1 MGGKNRSPSLP
12 AVGCDVTHSQH
23 TTTDTQSAM
32 QLPTPRSRRQWRQY
46 WQHVSAAEDQVR
58 QVAYNASGPPAPA
71 AAARLEAEPAQP
83 LPAYV
88 PFLTPAFLA
97 AYSPEIQEWLL
108 QLDHEDHVQILL
120 AQ

>member
-1 MGGKNRSPSLP
+1 MGGRNRSPGLP

-23 TTTDTQSAM
+23 TTTDTHSAM
-32 QLPTPRSRRQWRQY
+32 QLPTHRSRRQWRQY
-46 WQHVSAAEDQVR
+46 WQHVTAAKDQVR
-58 QVAYNASGPPAPA
+58 QVAQFK
-71 AAARLEAEPAQP
+71 AEPAQP

-97 AYSPEIQEWLL
+97 AYSPEIQGWLL